1 MSLLDRIAA
10 QQAPTVERSDPVTM
24 QEFGVLVGQGLGVSV
39 NTNSGVTIGPTRA
52 LGLSAWYSGVRYI
65 AETIA
70 GLPCH
75 TYRDTAGTRS
85 QRADPMWMKKPD
97 IETPWYSLIEFMMM
111 SLLHKGNSY
120 NFKIR
125 NPAGQ
130 VVGLRKIHPDRVK
143 PGQAS
148 DGTKVFQ
155 LDGREDLTFTGRE
168 ILHIPGLSYDG
179 IVGLNPIQYGA
190 ETLGVVAAANESA
203 ARSFGAGSGIDAFL
217 SIPETLTTDEANK
230 LKAVWEQQHRGLI
243 NAHELA
249 ILGGGA
255 EYKTIGLNPEDAQ
268 LLESR
273 QFGVTEVARLLRL
286 PPHKLYD
293 LTHATY
299 SNIEHQEIA
308 ATTDGIRPP
317 VQRIEAWF
325 EFDPDLMPPENFI
338 EFDLKG
344 LTRGDLK
351 SEYEAYGAGIA
362 GGFIMPAEPRE
373 RLNLPYVEGS
383 KVLFQPMNQNTVG
396 PDATEAVA
404 DTRDLTAV
412 EAVQKVYLGVVNKV
426 ISAEEGRQMINDLGG
441 NLTGPPPKEAPGAS
455 TP

>member
-1 MSLLDRIAA
+1 MGLLDRIADRQIA
-10 QQAPTVERSDPVTM
+10 RADSVSVE
-24 QEFGVLVGQGLGVSV
+24 EFAELVGL
-39 NTNSGVTIGPTRA
+39 NTGGAVRTRSGVTIGPQRA

-65 AETIA
+65 SETIA

-75 TYRDTAGTRS
+75 TYKDTSGTRA
-85 QRADPMWMKKPD
+85 QRADPMWMKRPD
-97 IETPWYSLIEFMMM
+97 VETPWYSLIEFMMM

-120 NFKIR
+120 NFKLR
-125 NPAGQ
+125 NQTGQ
-130 VVGLRKIHPDRVK
+130 VIGLRKIHPDRVK
-143 PGQAS
+143 PGQSS

-155 LDGREDLTFTGRE
+155 LDGREDLAFSTRE

-179 IVGLNPIQYGA
+179 VIGLNPIQYGA
-190 ETLGVVAAANESA
+190 ETLGTIAASNESA
-203 ARSFGAGSGIDAFL
+203 ARSFGAGSGIDAYV
-217 SIPETLTTDEANK
+217 SVPQTLNQDQADK
-230 LKAVWEQQHRGLI
+230 MKAVWNRQHQGLK

-255 EYKTIGLNPEDAQ
+255 EYKTIGLDPESAQ

-273 QFGVTEVARLLRL
+273 QFGITEIARLLRL

-325 EFDPDLMPPENFI
+325 EFDPDLMPPRNFI

-344 LTRGDLK
+344 LARGDLQ
-351 SEYEAYGAGIA
+351 SEYEAYSAGIS
-362 GGFIMPAEPRE
+362 GGFIMPSEPRE
-373 RLNLPYVEGS
+373 RLNMPYVEGS
-383 KVLFQPMNQNTVG
+383 KVLFQPLNFRTVG
-396 PDATEAVA
+396 EDAVPLQEVT
-404 DTRDLTAV
+404 
-412 EAVQKVYLGVVNKV
+412 
-426 ISAEEGRQMINDLGG
+426 SA
-441 NLTGPPPKEAPGAS
+441 P

>member
-1 MSLLDRIAA
+1 MRIIDKFIS
-10 QQAPTVERSDPVTM
+10 RSDPVTM
-24 QEFGVLVGQGLGVSV
+24 EEFGYLVGQATGTVV
-39 NTNSGVTIGPTRA
+39 NTKSGVTVGPMKA

-75 TYRDTAGTRS
+75 TYRDTSGVRT
-85 QRADPMWMKKPD
+85 QRADPMWMKRPD
-97 IETPWYSLIEFMMM
+97 VETPWYSLVEFMMM

-130 VVGLRKIHPDRVK
+130 VIGLRKIHPDRVK

-148 DGTKVFQ
+148 DGTKVFE
-155 LDGREDLTFTGRE
+155 LDGRQDLAFTCRE

-179 IVGLNPIQYGA
+179 VIGLNPIQYGA
-190 ETLGVVAAANESA
+190 ETLGTIAAANESA
-203 ARSFGAGSGIDAFL
+203 GRSFGQGSGIDAFL
-217 SIPETLTTDEANK
+217 TVPQTLDQTAADRM
-230 LKAVWEQQHRGLI
+230 KAVWDKQHKGLT

-249 ILGGGA
+249 VMGGGA
-255 EYKTIGLNPEDAQ
+255 EYKTIGLDPEQAQ

-273 QFGVTEVARLLRL
+273 QFGVTEIARLLRL

-325 EFDPDLMPPENFI
+325 EFDPDLMPPRNFI

-344 LTRGDLK
+344 LARGDLK
-351 SEYEAYGAGIA
+351 SEYEAYGVGIN
-362 GGFIMPAEPRE
+362 GGFIMPSEPRA
-373 RLNLPYVEGS
+373 RLNLPFVQGS
-383 KVLFQPMNQNTVG
+383 DVLFQPLNFRTVG
-396 PDATEAVA
+396 PDAVPLPE
-404 DTRDLTAV
+404 
-412 EAVQKVYLGVVNKV
+412 
-426 ISAEEGRQMINDLGG
+426 
-441 NLTGPPPKEAPGAS
+441 EAPDA
-455 TP
+455 PAA